1 MSRVHALAN
10 ALTVLPA
17 LPRGGVAGAPAD
29 ASTAGSDVAASV
41 GDVVGQVWQAA
52 TTPVPPPAAAVV
64 VAMGALALVVV
75 LVTPVWRVARH
86 VVTIAHEA
94 SHAIAALLTG
104 RRLAGIRLHSDTSGL
119 TVSSGRPRGFGMVL
133 TAFMGYVGPGLIGL
147 GAAALLRQGYAV
159 GLLWLLVV
167 LLALMLLQ
175 IRNWFGLW
183 SVLVTG
189 AALVGVSWWATPPV
203 QSAVAYAVTWF
214 LLLGAVRPVLELQSE
229 RSRGRASTSDADILA
244 RLTRLPGLFWVGVF
258 LVVTVGAAVLGGSWI
273 VGPAA

>member
-1 MSRVHALAN
+1 MARVHALTSSLAV
-10 ALTVLPA
+10 ARAVLSD
-17 LPRGGVAGAPAD
+17 GGTTSG
-29 ASTAGSDVAASV
+29 GDVAASV
-41 GDVVGQVWQAA
+41 GDVVGQVWEAA
-52 TTPVPPPAAAVV
+52 TTPVAPPATAVV
-64 VAMGALALVVV
+64 VAMGALALAVV

-94 SHAIAALLTG
+94 SHALAALLTG
-104 RRLAGIRLHSDTSGL
+104 RRLSGIRLHSDTSGL
-119 TVSSGRPRGFGMVL
+119 TVSSGRPRGFGMIL

-189 AALVGVSWWATPPV
+189 AALVGVSWWATPDV

-229 RSRGRASTSDADILA
+229 RSRGRAATSDADILA
-244 RLTRLPGLFWVGVF
+244 RLTHVPGLFWVGVF
-258 LVVTVGAAVLGGSWI
+258 LVVTLGAAVLGGSGI